1 MMVIKSQMWNFN
13 AMKGRRFMPR
23 ALNYEKKLA
32 DIEAKIAKRTE
43 EIKALREQ
51 MNNLK
56 AQQSKNSYKELLD
69 AIDAKGLT
77 VEEVIGWVE
86 NHKAE

>member
-1 MMVIKSQMWNFN
+1 
-13 AMKGRRFMPR
+13 MPR

-32 DIEAKIAKRTE
+32 DIEAKIAKKTE

-69 AIDAKGLT
+69 AIAAKGLT
-77 VEEVIGWVE
+77 VEEVI
-86 NHKAE
+86 K

>member
-1 MMVIKSQMWNFN
+1 
-13 AMKGRRFMPR
+13 MPR

-32 DIEAKIAKRTE
+32 EIEAKIAKKTE

-69 AIDAKGLT
+69 AIAAKGLT
-77 VEEVIGWVE
+77 VEEVIKWVE
-86 NHKAE
+86 DYKAE